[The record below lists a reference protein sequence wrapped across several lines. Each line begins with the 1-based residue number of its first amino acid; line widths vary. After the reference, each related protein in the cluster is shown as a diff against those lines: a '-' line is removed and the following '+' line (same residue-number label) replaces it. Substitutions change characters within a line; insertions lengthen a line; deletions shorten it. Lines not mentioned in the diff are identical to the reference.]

1 MSHSSGGYVVEMGG
15 AVGKHHSEGDIGL
28 DIKDESESSRQRDR

>member
-1 MSHSSGGYVVEMGG
+1 MADMWWGWGG